1 MATKFETSPLATD
14 APSTGSRWQHL
25 LTPSPVPS
33 REDIRRD
40 AAARMGVPVE
50 LVDDSPTTDKST
62 PETGGSRPSGR
73 LAGWLRGLLS
83 PEPAAA
89 RRQRIEAEAAA
100 ELGLHDGPEQPSH

>member
-1 MATKFETSPLATD
+1 MATKLETSPLATG
-14 APSTGSRWQHL
+14 APSAGSRWRRL
-25 LTPSPVPS
+25 LAPSPVPS

-40 AAARMGVPVE
+40 AAARMGVPVG
-50 LVDDSPTTDKST
+50 LVDDSPVRHQASA
-62 PETGGSRPSGR
+62 ETGDIRRPGR

-100 ELGLHDGPEQPSH
+100 ELGLHHGPDQPSH